1 MRMLRNVLLILSL
14 AVLASGV
21 VCLLF
26 RIAAP
31 AYTLIIWGTILF
43 AAVVYERFRY
53 KPLEHKSPGP
63 GWERTSE
70 RFVDAESGK
79 TVTVYVEPRT
89 GERQYVEE

>member
-1 MRMLRNVLLILSL
+1 MLRNVLLILSL
-14 AVLASGV
+14 AVLALGV
-21 VCLLF
+21 LFLLLGK
-26 RIAAP
+26 ASP
-31 AYTLIIWGTILF
+31 AYTLLIWGQILF

-53 KPLEHKSPGP
+53 KPLEQKLPGP

-79 TVTVYVEPRT
+79 TVTVYVEPKT

>member
-1 MRMLRNVLLILSL
+1 MLRNVLLLLSL
-14 AVLASGV
+14 AALAVGV
-21 VCLLF
+21 VCLLL
-26 RIAAP
+26 RADPP
-31 AYTLIIWGTILF
+31 AYTLLIWGAVLL

-53 KPLEHKSPGP
+53 KPLERKLPGP

-89 GERQYVEE
+89 GERRYVEE

>member
-1 MRMLRNVLLILSL
+1 MLRNVLLIISI

-26 RIAAP
+26 KIAAP
-31 AYTLIIWGTILF
+31 AYTLLMWGALLF

-53 KPLEHKSPGP
+53 KPLEHGLPGP

-79 TVTVYVEPRT
+79 TVTVYVEPKT

>member
-1 MRMLRNVLLILSL
+1 MLRNFLLVLSL
-14 AVLASGV
+14 GVIALGV
-21 VCLLF
+21 VFLLL
-26 RIAAP
+26 RIPSP
-31 AYTLIIWGTILF
+31 AYTLLIWGTILF

-79 TVTVYVEPRT
+79 TVTVYVEPKT

>member
-1 MRMLRNVLLILSL
+1 MLRNFVLLLSIVAL
-14 AVLASGV
+14 ALGV
-21 VCLLF
+21 VFLLWHVDP
-26 RIAAP
+26 P
-31 AYTLIIWGTILF
+31 AFTLLIWGGILL

-53 KPLEHKSPGP
+53 KPLEPRRPGP
-63 GWERTSE
+63 DWERTSE

>member
-1 MRMLRNVLLILSL
+1 MLRNALMLLSL
-14 AVLASGV
+14 GALGLGAF
-21 VCLLF
+21 CLFLG
-26 RIAAP
+26 ANP
-31 AYTLIIWGTILF
+31 PGYTLIIWGTILF

-53 KPLEHKSPGP
+53 KPLAHASPGS

-79 TVTVYVEPRT
+79 TVTVYVQPRT

>member
-1 MRMLRNVLLILSL
+1 MLRNALLFVSIGVIAL
-14 AVLASGV
+14 GV
-21 VCLLF
+21 VFLVLHVPS
-26 RIAAP
+26 P
-31 AYTLIIWGTILF
+31 AYTLLIWGGILF

-53 KPLEHKSPGP
+53 KPLELKSPGP

-79 TVTVYVEPRT
+79 TVTVYLEPRT

>member
-1 MRMLRNVLLILSL
+1 MLRNVLLFLSL
-14 AVLASGV
+14 TALAVGA
-21 VCLLF
+21 VCLL
-26 RIAAP
+26 IGVDP
-31 AYTLIIWGTILF
+31 PGYTLLIWGAILLG
-43 AAVVYERFRY
+43 AVVYERFRY
-53 KPLEHKSPGP
+53 KPLEHKLPGP

>member
-1 MRMLRNVLLILSL
+1 MLRNFLLVLSL
-14 AVLASGV
+14 GVIALGV
-21 VCLLF
+21 VFLLL
-26 RIAAP
+26 RIPSP
-31 AYTLIIWGTILF
+31 AYTLLIWGTILF

-53 KPLEHKSPGP
+53 KPLEHKLPGP

-79 TVTVYVEPRT
+79 TVTVYVEPKT

>member
-1 MRMLRNVLLILSL
+1 MLRNILLLLSLVALGFGALCLILGANSPGYMLLIWG
-14 AVLASGV
+14 AV
-21 VCLLF
+21 
-26 RIAAP
+26 
-31 AYTLIIWGTILF
+31 LF

-53 KPLEHKSPGP
+53 KPLAPLEPGP
-63 GWERTSE
+63 GWERTNE

>member
-1 MRMLRNVLLILSL
+1 MLRKVLVGLSL
-14 AVLASGV
+14 AALALGI

-26 RIAAP
+26 GADPP
-31 AYTLIIWGTILF
+31 AFTLIIWGAILL
-43 AAVVYERFRY
+43 AAVIYERFRY
-53 KPLEHKSPGP
+53 KPLEKIEPGQ

-79 TVTVYVEPRT
+79 TVTVYVEPKS

>member
-1 MRMLRNVLLILSL
+1 MLRNVLLLLSL
-14 AVLASGV
+14 AALAIGV

-26 RIAAP
+26 GRDPP
-31 AYTLIIWGTILF
+31 AYTLLIWGAILL

-53 KPLEHKSPGP
+53 KPLERKLPGP

-79 TVTVYVEPRT
+79 TVTVYVEPKT